1 MSLLKKRLQASGGV
15 VSEVDTSS
23 SPDAVDASADLQS
36 PRKDDSSTLNDGM
49 CAGTQSNSQS
59 VKEFLSYLCVC
70 LHMCLHVLVCPA
82 EGSSEV
88 DVEALQK
95 RVKRQESLLQRC
107 KEMIRSS
114 KERTAQLGSE
124 NEVLQEQLQ
133 ERLQELEK
141 IKVHKHRTH
150 DTKPKDLCANVWIG
164 LS

>member
-1 MSLLKKRLQASGGV
+1 
-15 VSEVDTSS
+15 
-23 SPDAVDASADLQS
+23 
-36 PRKDDSSTLNDGM
+36 
-49 CAGTQSNSQS
+49 
-59 VKEFLSYLCVC
+59 
-70 LHMCLHVLVCPA
+70 MCLHVLVCPA